1 MTITRGKKL
10 LLGGAALVALGA
22 AAVLVKAIWRPMA
35 PQVKITARLADIELG
50 QPDALILSEHL
61 SALPRDLLRVPL
73 LHDVLSEDFVSYYE
87 INEARLS
94 LAGTLRRIAYEH
106 KLELGD
112 EVIRRV
118 LDEPA
123 EVALW
128 RGDRGK
134 LQYWALVSQRNG
146 LSRLLQG
153 IANVAMD
160 DSQLRKVGQIKVD
173 GDDTTLYAL
182 AYGYRHNLLF
192 AVHGERMVA
201 LSDPGMLL
209 DDEGAVDGDR
219 GELLGDLL
227 DDDNAVLAW
236 AKSALAG
243 GDGPKL
249 DGIKG
254 HQLLVSAKFLSFGY
268 QPFFPGIEALRF
280 DFAGGEQPWS
290 TRALIDP
297 SKLSGQW
304 NSTALWQALPTDPAA
319 CVSLPLDWASA
330 RPMLTAVV
338 GEQDADALASAF
350 AGPAAACWYGKSR
363 LSSPLFVAK
372 LAKPELAASMQPQL
386 QKVFSQVIGAH
397 EAGAG
402 TADGRLPVE
411 TRQGAADSTQWQRD
425 VSARYGSELADK
437 SAHADQL
444 SSGRYFPVTLAVSG
458 DYVLFSPD
466 GSLVNDA
473 LSVLSHSWPAM
484 ADSMEGNTQH
494 VVARISPDAL
504 AKLAERESFA
514 ALPQSQE
521 PVFRTAATQYL
532 IPRLRVLG
540 GYPALS
546 LQLPDELPGRRGW
559 VPVQWQQAPAG
570 AAR

>member
-1 MTITRGKKL
+1 MTLTRGKKW
-10 LLGGAALVALGA
+10 LLGGGIVVALGA

-50 QPDALILSEHL
+50 QPDALIRSAHL

-106 KLELGD
+106 KLEFGD

-128 RGDRGK
+128 RGDRGR

-153 IANVAMD
+153 IANVALD

-182 AYGYRHNLLF
+182 AYGYQRNLLF

-219 GELLGDLL
+219 GDLVSRLL
-227 DDDNAVLAW
+227 DGDNAVLAW

-249 DGIKG
+249 EGIKG

-280 DFAGGEQPWS
+280 DFADGEQPWS

-297 SKLSGQW
+297 AKLPGQW
-304 NSTALWQALPTDPAA
+304 NSSELWRVLPTDAAA
-319 CVSLPLDWASA
+319 CASLPVDWAST
-330 RPMLTAVV
+330 RPVLAAVV
-338 GEQDADALASAF
+338 GAEDADSLSSAF

-372 LAKPELAASMQPQL
+372 LAKPELAESMQGQL
-386 QKVFSQVIGAH
+386 QAVFSQVIGAY
-397 EAGAG
+397 EAGSG
-402 TADGRLPVE
+402 TADGRLGLEVN
-411 TRQGAADSTQWQRD
+411 QNASGGMQWQRD
-425 VSARYGSELADK
+425 VSARYGSALAGE
-437 SAHADQL
+437 SMHADQL
-444 SSGRYFPVTLAVSG
+444 SSGRFFPVTMALADG
-458 DYVLFSPD
+458 YVLFSPD
-466 GSLVNDA
+466 GSLVKDA
-473 LSVLSHSWPAM
+473 LSVLAHSWPAM
-484 ADSMEGNTQH
+484 ADDMDGDTRH

-521 PVFRTAATQYL
+521 PVFRNAATQYL
-532 IPRLRVLG
+532 IPRLHALG
-540 GYPALS
+540 DYPALS
-546 LQLPDELPGRRGW
+546 LRLPDPLPGKRGW
-559 VPVQWQQAPAG
+559 VPVQWEQASSG